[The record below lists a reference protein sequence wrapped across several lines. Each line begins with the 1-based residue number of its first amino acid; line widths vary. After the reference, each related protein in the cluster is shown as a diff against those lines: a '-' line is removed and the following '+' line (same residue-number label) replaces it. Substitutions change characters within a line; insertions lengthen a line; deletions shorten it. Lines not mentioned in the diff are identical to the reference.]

1 MVHRAENINAG
12 QVTDRDG
19 LQRIDID
26 KTTRTKTLSDNQV
39 AENIGLENGWQLER
53 WATQRPAWQNGTTV
67 TDHVLTEPRN
77 FSMVI
82 DQRQLDN
89 MKEAARTNK
98 NPAAYLGSWAT
109 DTPISSVA
117 DVRNKLG
124 VPEEWKSG
132 NLYVVEFT
140 SKPGTRVREGTVG
153 DMYSTQTKERLP
165 GGGHQVEFKDYPG
178 TNLDKFEVDLDS
190 LNRVKVLK

>member
-109 DTPISSVA
+109 DTPVSSVA

-124 VPEEWKSG
+124 VPEEW
-132 NLYVVEFT
+132 
-140 SKPGTRVREGTVG
+140 
-153 DMYSTQTKERLP
+153 
-165 GGGHQVEFKDYPG
+165 
-178 TNLDKFEVDLDS
+178 
-190 LNRVKVLK
+190 